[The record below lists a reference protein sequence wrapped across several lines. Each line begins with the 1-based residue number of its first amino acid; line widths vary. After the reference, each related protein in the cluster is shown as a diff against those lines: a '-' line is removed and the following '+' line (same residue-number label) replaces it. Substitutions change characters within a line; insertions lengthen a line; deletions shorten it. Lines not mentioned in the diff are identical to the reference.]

1 MTHSV
6 KLEILDTKNRRLWS
20 FLDVFTILYYFR
32 GAILLL
38 PVMLIIMYV
47 TRKSKLIG
55 SIMFDNEK
63 IIATEGEI
71 EHIIDCYKIKNIKL
85 KGHNIKGHS
94 VFYLDLYKGRNN
106 WITIYDIDNVKY
118 EYHVRFYNE
127 LQPKILK
134 RKIEEITNKYCKSVS
149 SANEFKISK
158 QTGRWIYIRW
168 FFVSFWIVLL
178 TLPFFVPFRVV
189 IFMLLGYIIFGVVF
203 WQKEKKKEKDLITF
217 GDTKIIIES
226 KTICTIDYKDIK
238 KISLSFR
245 STTSKNWFSLRLIFR
260 PPNFGDSNTLKI
272 EKKDSQVIK
281 KDIWCEVDADYW
293 RLKRIGKFLKEKGV
307 DVKMK
312 GFFRHYK

>member
-1 MTHSV
+1 MNFRKYIDSNQIA
-6 KLEILDTKNRRLWS
+6 LIAAAS
-20 FLDVFTILYYFR
+20 ICVFSISL
-32 GAILLL
+32 AILLK
-38 PVMLIIMYV
+38 PMSWPYWIMIIV
-47 TRKSKLIG
+47 
-55 SIMFDNEK
+55 
-63 IIATEGEI
+63 
-71 EHIIDCYKIKNIKL
+71 
-85 KGHNIKGHS
+85 
-94 VFYLDLYKGRNN
+94 VF
-106 WITIYDIDNVKY
+106 
-118 EYHVRFYNE
+118 F
-127 LQPKILK
+127 Q
-134 RKIEEITNKYCKSVS
+134 
-149 SANEFKISK
+149 
-158 QTGRWIYIRW
+158 